1 MDLLN
6 ALAGL
11 LVGIVVGLTGV
22 GGGSLMSPLLI
33 LLFGIA
39 PATAI
44 GTDLWFA
51 AITKS
56 VGGYVHHRNAS
67 VDMEIVRWLAMGSV
81 PAALLT
87 GLWLWH
93 LGMDRVGSDVLAHG
107 LGVVLIATALA
118 TLFRRRL
125 GTWSR
130 NFSIRRHP
138 WFAGM
143 KKAATI
149 GAGAL
154 LGFLVTLTSVGAGAL
169 GATMLLVLYPRRL
182 SLKRLVG
189 TDITHAVPIAFI
201 GGVIHLLVGTV
212 DFKLLAML
220 LLGSLPGIVIG
231 AKLTSIVPEKII
243 QPTLVAVLAFSG
255 YKLLS

>member
-1 MDLLN
+1 MDFLN

-33 LLFGIA
+33 LLFGIS

-56 VGGYVHHRNAS
+56 VGGYIHHRNAS
-67 VDMEIVRWLAMGSV
+67 VDMGIVRLLAIGSI
-81 PAALLT
+81 PAAVLT
-87 GLWLWH
+87 GLWLWY
-93 LGMDRVGSDVLAHG
+93 LGLDRVGSDVLSHG
-107 LGVVLIATALA
+107 LGIVLITTAIATI
-118 TLFRRRL
+118 FRRRL
-125 GTWSR
+125 GAWSYSL
-130 NFSIRRHP
+130 SIRQHAH
-138 WFAGM
+138 FNAL
-143 KKAATI
+143 KAVATI
-149 GAGAL
+149 MAGAL

-169 GATMLLVLYPRRL
+169 GATMLLMLYPRRL
-182 SLKRLVG
+182 TLKRLIG
-189 TDITHAVPIAFI
+189 TDITHAVPIAFV
-201 GGVIHLLVGTV
+201 GGIIHLLIGNV

-220 LLGSLPGIVIG
+220 LVGSLPGIVIG
-231 AKLTSIVPEKII
+231 AKLTAIVPEKVI
-243 QPTLVAVLAFSG
+243 QPGLAAVLAFSG